1 VKQYKLNYGGLQ
13 MRLFYNMKIGMKLIV
28 SFILVAILAGV
39 VGIVGI
45 VNIKTMDTL
54 DTELYEKHTSTLPDL
69 ANVARAY
76 QRQRTTVRNMYI
88 DKDSSEMVS
97 YKQEFDD
104 ATNLINTS
112 MERFKAG
119 IVSDEVMEQFN
130 LLAQELE
137 KYNSRTG
144 TIISLLEA
152 GDMGQAYELLM
163 DDIGKEISQNIQTYT
178 DNLMNMKTSAAQESS
193 DKNSSTANIA
203 INTMI
208 AVVIAAVIVAL
219 ALGIFISNIISRP
232 IRKIASAAD
241 MLALGDVNATVAIDT
256 KDEIGSLAQSF
267 RKMIANIREQALVV
281 ERIAAGDLTVEVNI
295 RSEHDLLG
303 KKLSEMLRKNNEVL
317 SNISLATE
325 QVAIG
330 SRQVSDSSIALSQG
344 ATEQASSVEELTA
357 SLEEISSQTELNAKN
372 ANQANE
378 LAVNAKTNAVDG
390 NNQMKEML
398 RAMEDINESS
408 SNIYKIIKVID
419 DIAFQTNI
427 LALNAAVEA
436 ARAGQHGKGFAVV
449 AEEVRTLAA
458 RSANA
463 AKETTDMIEGSMKK
477 AEGGTRIAKKT
488 ADALNSIVNEIEKVA
503 SLVNNIAIA
512 SNEQAIG
519 IGQINQGIMQ
529 VSQVVQTNSATS
541 EETAAASE
549 ELASQADLLK
559 EEVSKFTLKR
569 NNIGYGK
576 NDEISPEV
584 LAMLKTMTDT
594 SNSSI
599 GTKADNR
606 EETTTIKSKII
617 LSDKEFGKY

>member
-1 VKQYKLNYGGLQ
+1 

-39 VGIVGI
+39 VGVVGI
-45 VNIKTMDTL
+45 VNIRTMDTL

-69 ANVARAY
+69 ANIARAY

-88 DKDSSEMVS
+88 DKDSNEMDS
-97 YKQEFDD
+97 YELEFDD
-104 ATNLINTS
+104 ATNLITTS
-112 MERFKAG
+112 MEKFKAG
-119 IVSDEVMEQFN
+119 IVSDDVMEEFN
-130 LLAQELE
+130 LLALELE
-137 KYNSRTG
+137 KYNLRTVN
-144 TIISLLEA
+144 IISLLET
-152 GDMGQAYELLM
+152 GDMDQAYELLM
-163 DDIGKEISQNIQTYT
+163 DDAGKEISKNIQTYT
-178 DNLMNMKTSAAQESS
+178 DNLMSLKTSAAQESS
-193 DKNSSTANIA
+193 EKNSNTANIA

-208 AVVIAAVIVAL
+208 AVVIAAVVVAL
-219 ALGIFISNIISRP
+219 ALGIFVSNIISRP
-232 IRKIASAAD
+232 IRKIANAAD

-256 KDEIGSLAQSF
+256 KDEIGSLAKSF
-267 RKMIANIREQALVV
+267 SKMIANIRDQALVV
-281 ERIAAGDLTVEVNI
+281 ERIAAGDLTVEADI

-303 KKLSEMLRKNNEVL
+303 KKLTEMLRKNNEVL

-390 NNQMKEML
+390 NNQMQEML
-398 RAMEDINESS
+398 RAMEDINEAS

-569 NNIGYGK
+569 SSGYGK

-584 LAMLKTMTDT
+584 LAMLKTMKDT

-599 GTKADNR
+599 GTKTDIR
-606 EETTTIKSKII
+606 EEGTTTKSKII

>member
-1 VKQYKLNYGGLQ
+1 

-45 VNIKTMDTL
+45 INIKTMDTL

-76 QRQRTTVRNMYI
+76 QRQRTTIRNMYI
-88 DKDSSEMVS
+88 DKDSSEMTS
-97 YKQEFDD
+97 YQQEFDD

-112 MERFKAG
+112 MESFKVG
-119 IVSDEVMEQFN
+119 IVSDEVMEEFN
-130 LLAQELE
+130 LLTQELE
-137 KYNSRTG
+137 TYNLRTAN
-144 TIISLLEA
+144 IISLLET
-152 GDMGQAYELLM
+152 GDMDQAYDLLM
-163 DDIGKEISQNIQTYT
+163 DDTGKEISKNIQTYT
-178 DNLMNMKTSAAQESS
+178 DNLMNLKTSAAKQSS
-193 DKNSSTANIA
+193 ETNSSTANIA
-203 INTMI
+203 INTM
-208 AVVIAAVIVAL
+208 VIVVIVAVFVAL
-219 ALGIFISNIISRP
+219 LLGIFISNIISRP

-281 ERIAAGDLTVEVNI
+281 ERIAAGDLTVDVDI

-317 SNISLATE
+317 TNISVATE

-378 LAVNAKTNAVDG
+378 LAVNAKTNAVEG
-390 NNQMKEML
+390 NDQMKEML
-398 RAMEDINESS
+398 GAMEDINESS

-463 AKETTDMIEGSMKK
+463 AKETTEMIEGSMKK

-488 ADALNSIVNEIEKVA
+488 AEALNSIVTEIEKVA

-569 NNIGYGK
+569 NGNGYGK

-584 LAMLKTMTDT
+584 LAMLKNMTDT
-594 SNSSI
+594 SSGSSS
-599 GTKADNR
+599 TKADSR
-606 EETTTIKSKII
+606 DESITSKSKII